1 MKYKNKVHVKNVGKH
16 SNIVFRAVVL
26 QDIEHFRKSAYQV
39 VKNSPLALHL
49 KSGSSFSRSFCAA
62 SMQRLLPEVIK
73 SA

>member
-39 VKNSPLALHL
+39 VKKLSA
-49 KSGSSFSRSFCAA
+49 SSSLEIWKFIF
-62 SMQRLLPEVIK
+62 
-73 SA
+73 